1 MGRVLRAAWGWLAA
15 SDGLDWFLGC
25 LVWWLVMWAGLI
37 SVIWSG

>member
-1 MGRVLRAAWGWLAA
+1 MG
-15 SDGLDWFLGC
+15 GLDWFLGC